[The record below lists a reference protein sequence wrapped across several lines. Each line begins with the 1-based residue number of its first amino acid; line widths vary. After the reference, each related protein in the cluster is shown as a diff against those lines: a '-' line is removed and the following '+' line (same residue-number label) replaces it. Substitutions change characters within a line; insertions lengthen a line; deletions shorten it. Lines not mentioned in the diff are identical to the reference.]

1 MVLSNPIKQ
10 MNNDNNADTI
20 RIQGRN
26 GGAVRPCWHGLPQQ
40 ELESACF
47 CNESARAGSKV
58 EKILPRCAA
67 CDALN
72 FAKPGAD
79 ATGRSLRYRKRHPAA
94 AQYRADRSA
103 TVAPR

>member
-1 MVLSNPIKQ
+1 MIT
-10 MNNDNNADTI
+10 M
-20 RIQGRN
+20 RIQYGYKAGTAAPCGRVGTRSRSKN
-26 GGAVRPCWHGLPQQ
+26 LKA
-40 ELESACF
+40 ACF

-103 TVAPR
+103 TVAPRGFMTAIPRLRF